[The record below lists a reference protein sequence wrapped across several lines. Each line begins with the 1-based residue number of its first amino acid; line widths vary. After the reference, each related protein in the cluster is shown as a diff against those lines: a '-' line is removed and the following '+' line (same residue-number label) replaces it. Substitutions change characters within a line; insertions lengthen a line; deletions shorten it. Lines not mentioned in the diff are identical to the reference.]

1 MSRPPPA
8 AASSSTRPRLAAD
21 DDARTAGCETLVD
34 LLRFRAE
41 TSPDRIVYRFLPGDN
56 KAEQRITY
64 RELDRRAKALSV
76 RVSETAKRGD
86 RALLLIPPGLDYVAA
101 YFGCMYAGVIAV
113 PAYPPNPR
121 RPDPRIPSIVGDC
134 EPVVAL
140 TTTALLSK
148 LDQWRGGD
156 DRLRSGTLRWLVAD
170 EDFLEDAG
178 SWRDRGI
185 AGSDVAM
192 LQYTSGSTA
201 APKGVV
207 ITHRNLLHNLSL
219 IRSAFSVAHGPEDV
233 GVFWL
238 PPFHDMGLIGGILQP
253 CYLGRG
259 AVLMSSATFLQRPL
273 SWLEALSK
281 YRATT
286 SAAPNFAFDLCV
298 ERTKPEEM
306 RGLDLSAWHTVF
318 DGAEPIRA
326 DTIDRFARAF
336 AETGFR
342 REAFFPCY
350 GLAEATLFVSG
361 GPWGHGPYSLDVS
374 RDALEQK
381 RVAPATAGDRLRL
394 ISSGAPTTGQ
404 TVRIVDPDTRRACD
418 ERRVGEIWVSGESV
432 ARAYWDNA
440 ADTAHTFGAMVDGE
454 DGQAHL
460 RTGDLGFI
468 DDGQLFVTGRLKDLI
483 ILAGRNYY
491 PQDLELAAER
501 SHPSLRPGHAAAF
514 ALEGEG
520 KERLAIALE
529 VTRHHRESEH
539 EAVFSAVRRALA
551 EREGVLPD
559 IVVLVRQN
567 GIPRTSSGKVQRR
580 ATRAMLL
587 EGTLDTVARSD
598 ATIDDVASAMGPQAD
613 VSAPVEAW
621 LRRWVADELQIDVT
635 AVDATASVREYGL
648 DSVAAVRLVTELEQV
663 LGHRVDVSLLWREPS
678 IRSLSRA
685 LDAGGLA
692 LSPRGASDD
701 TAPLRREERLVS
713 PLAASDF
720 PEYRLLQTRLDEL
733 ERHGLEN
740 PYFRTHEGATGSTA
754 LVGGREL
761 VNFANYNY
769 LGLSGDARVSA
780 AAIEAVKR
788 YGTSVSASRVVS
800 GERPI
805 HQELE
810 QELAGFIGVEDCVVY
825 IGGVTTN
832 VSTISHLV
840 GAGDVVLCDELLH
853 NSAMQGALFSGAHRL
868 TFPHND
874 VAAADRLLRDV
885 RARYRRAMIVIEGV
899 YSADGDIPD
908 LPRFV
913 DIKKRHE
920 AWLMVDEAHSIGVLG
935 ATGRGL
941 AEHASVSPRA
951 VDIWMGTLSKSLAS
965 VGGYIGARREIV
977 QYLKYTA
984 PGFVFSVGMAPANAA
999 AALEAL
1005 RVLRREP
1012 DRVRRLHEN
1021 ASLFLSLA
1029 KARGLNTGSS
1039 AGTPIIPIVTGDS
1052 IRAVRL
1058 SQQLLERGINVQP
1071 MVAPAVNETG
1081 ARLRFFVAS
1090 THTADQ
1096 IRHAVDAIASLLAI
1110 G

>member
-1 MSRPPPA
+1 M
-8 AASSSTRPRLAAD
+8 
-21 DDARTAGCETLVD
+21 D

-41 TSPDRIVYRFLPGDN
+41 TIGDRVVYRFLPGDA
-56 KAEQRITY
+56 KLEQRITY
-64 RELDRRAKALSV
+64 RELDCRARGLAT
-76 RVSETAKRGD
+76 RIGETAKPGD
-86 RALLLIPPGLDYVAA
+86 RALLLVPPGLDYVAA
-101 YFGCMYAGVIAV
+101 YFACLYAGVIAV

-121 RPDPRIPSIVGDC
+121 RPDPRIPGIVADC
-134 EPVVAL
+134 EPVVAV
-140 TTTALLSK
+140 TTSSLLAK
-148 LDQWRGGD
+148 LDQWRGSD
-156 DRLRSGTLRWLVAD
+156 DRLSRLRWMAAD
-170 EDFLEDAG
+170 DDA
-178 SWRDRGI
+178 RDGASAWTGMETRP
-185 AGSDVAM
+185 SDVAM

-207 ITHRNLLHNLSL
+207 LTHHNLLHNLSL
-219 IRSAFSVAHGPEDV
+219 IRSAFNVTHGADDV

-253 CYLGRG
+253 CYVGRG

-273 SWLEALSK
+273 AWLEAMST

-298 ERTKPEEM
+298 ERIRPEEI

-326 DTIDRFARAF
+326 DTIERFAATF
-336 AETGFR
+336 AEAGFR

-361 GPWGHGPYSLDVS
+361 GPWGEGPSTLDVS
-374 RDALEQK
+374 RVALELK
-381 RVAPATAGDRLRL
+381 RVAPATGGDRLRL
-394 ISSGAPTTGQ
+394 VSSGAPAADQ
-404 TVRIVDPDTRRACD
+404 LVRIVDPETMESCD
-418 ERRVGEIWVSGESV
+418 ERRVGEIWVSGDSV
-432 ARAYWDNA
+432 AEGYWNNRGETSNTFEA
-440 ADTAHTFGAMVDGE
+440 AIRGE
-454 DGQAHL
+454 DGRRFL

-483 ILAGRNYY
+483 ILDGRNYY

-501 SHPSLRPGHAAAF
+501 SHASLRPGHAAAF
-514 ALEGEG
+514 AMTGG
-520 KERLAIALE
+520 ARERLVMALE
-529 VTRHHRESEH
+529 VTRHHRETDNES
-539 EAVFSAVRRALA
+539 VFSAVRRALA

-559 IVVLVRQN
+559 MVVLVRQN

-580 ATRAMLL
+580 ATRTMLS
-587 EGTLDTVARSD
+587 EGSLDLVARSD
-598 ATIDDVASAMGPQAD
+598 AAIDDVSLVLGEHTDA
-613 VSAPVEAW
+613 SAPVELW
-621 LRRWVADELQIDVT
+621 LRGWVADELQIDVST
-635 AVDATASVREYGL
+635 VDPTASVRDYGL

-685 LDAGGLA
+685 LDAGGHV
-692 LSPRGASDD
+692 P
-701 TAPLRREERLVS
+701 PPFNPNREPGGVRLDERLVS
-713 PLAASDF
+713 PLPASEF
-720 PEYRLLQTRLDEL
+720 PEYRLLQSRLEEL

-740 PYFRTHEGATGSTA
+740 PYFRVHEGVTGSVA
-754 LVGGREL
+754 RIDGRDL

-769 LGLSGDARVSA
+769 LNLSGDPRVNA
-780 AAIEAVKR
+780 AVIDAVHR

-810 QELAGFIGVEDCVVY
+810 EELAGFIGVEACVAF

-874 VAAADRLLRDV
+874 FVAAERLLAGV
-885 RARYRRAMIVIEGV
+885 RSKYRRALIVIEGV
-899 YSADGDIPD
+899 YSADGDVPD
-908 LPRFV
+908 LAAFV
-913 DIKKRHE
+913 RVKKKHE

-941 AEHASVSPRA
+941 AEHAGVSPRA
-951 VDIWMGTLSKSLAS
+951 VDLWMGTLSKSLAS
-965 VGGYIGARREIV
+965 VGGYIGARREIIEF
-977 QYLKYTA
+977 LKYTA
-984 PGFVFSVGMAPANAA
+984 PGFVFSVGMAPGNAA

-1005 RVLRREP
+1005 RILRREP
-1012 DRVRRLHEN
+1012 DRVRRLRDN
-1021 ASLFLSLA
+1021 ARLFLSLA
-1029 KARGLNTGSS
+1029 KENELPTGGSD
-1039 AGTPIIPIVTGDS
+1039 GTPIVPIITGDS
-1052 IRAVRL
+1052 VQAVRL
-1058 SQQLLERGINVQP
+1058 SQQLLHRGINVQP
-1071 MVAPAVNETG
+1071 MVAPAVSESG
-1081 ARLRFFVAS
+1081 ARLRFFVSCA
-1090 THTADQ
+1090 HTSEQ
-1096 IRHAVDAIASLLAI
+1096 IRFAVETTSSLLKVHA
-1110 G
+1110 

>member
-1 MSRPPPA
+1 MAVPA
-8 AASSSTRPRLAAD
+8 ATRPSPIRFAS
-21 DDARTAGCETLVD
+21 DDAVRAAGCETLVD

-41 TSPDRIVYRFLPGDN
+41 ASPEQTVYRFLPGDT
-56 KAEQRITY
+56 KPEQRITY
-64 RELDRRAKALSV
+64 RELDRRAKSV
-76 RVSETAKRGD
+76 AVRIAETANRGD
-86 RALLLIPPGLDYVAA
+86 RALLLVPPGLDYVAA
-101 YFGCMYAGVIAV
+101 YFGCLYAGVIAV

-121 RPDPRIPSIVGDC
+121 RPDPRIPSIAGNC

-140 TTTALLSK
+140 TTTALLAK

-156 DRLRSGTLRWLVAD
+156 ERLAAIRWIAAD
-170 EDFLEDAG
+170 EDWPDAAGAWRDAG
-178 SWRDRGI
+178 VR
-185 AGSDVAM
+185 GSDVAM

-201 APKGVV
+201 APKGVML
-207 ITHRNLLHNLSL
+207 THRNLLHNLSL
-219 IRSAFSVAHGPEDV
+219 IRTAFNVEHRVEDV

-273 SWLEALSK
+273 SWLEAMST

-298 ERTKPEEM
+298 ERIKPEEM
-306 RGLDLSAWHTVF
+306 RGLDLSSWHTMF

-336 AETGFR
+336 ADTGFR
-342 REAFFPCY
+342 RQAFFPCY

-361 GPWGHGPYSLDVS
+361 GPWGQGPSTLDVS
-374 RDALEQK
+374 RSALEQK

-394 ISSGAPTTGQ
+394 ISSGAPASGQ
-404 TVRIVDPDTRRACD
+404 IVRIVDPDTRLACD
-418 ERRVGEIWVSGESV
+418 ERRVGEIWVSGDSIAGGYWNNADES
-432 ARAYWDNA
+432 AQTFA
-440 ADTAHTFGAMVDGE
+440 AMIEGE
-454 DGQAHL
+454 QTPLFL

-483 ILAGRNYY
+483 ILSGRNYY

-514 ALEGEG
+514 ALSGEG
-520 KERLAIALE
+520 RETLAIALE

-539 EAVFSAVRRALA
+539 EAVISAVRRALA
-551 EREGVLPD
+551 DREGVLPD
-559 IVVLVRQN
+559 VVVLVRQN

-580 ATRAMLL
+580 ATRAALL
-587 EGTLDTVARSD
+587 DGTLDVVARSD
-598 ATIDDVASAMGPQAD
+598 ATIDDVARALGDHAD
-613 VSAPVEAW
+613 TSAPVEAW
-621 LRRWVADELQIDVT
+621 LRRWVADELQIDVSS
-635 AVDATASVREYGL
+635 VDPTASVREYGL
-648 DSVAAVRLVTELEQV
+648 DSVTAVRLVTELEQV

-685 LDAGGLA
+685 LDAGGHA
-692 LSPRGASDD
+692 LSSRTGSDD
-701 TAPLRREERLVS
+701 VASLRRDERLVS
-713 PLAASDF
+713 PLRASEF
-720 PEYRLLQTRLDEL
+720 PEYRLLQARLEEL
-733 ERHGLEN
+733 GRHGLEN
-740 PYFRTHEGATGSTA
+740 PYFRVHEGSTGSTA
-754 LVGGREL
+754 IIGGREL

-769 LGLSGDARVSA
+769 LGLSGDPRVNA
-780 AAIEAVKR
+780 AVIDAVNR

-810 QELAGFIGVEDCVVY
+810 QELASFIGVEDCILY
-825 IGGVTTN
+825 IGGVTAN
-832 VSTISHLV
+832 VSTISHLI

-874 VAAADRLLRDV
+874 VSAADRLLGEV
-885 RARYRRAMIVIEGV
+885 RSKYRRALIVIEGV

-908 LPRFV
+908 LARFV
-913 DIKKRHE
+913 SVKKRHE

-941 AEHASVSPRA
+941 AEQAGVSPRA
-951 VDIWMGTLSKSLAS
+951 VDLWMGTLSKSLAS

-977 QYLKYTA
+977 EYLKYTA
-984 PGFVFSVGMAPANAA
+984 PGFVFSVGMAPASVA

-1005 RVLRREP
+1005 RILRREP
-1012 DRVRRLHEN
+1012 ERVTRLHEN
-1021 ASLFLSLA
+1021 ALLFLQLA
-1029 KARGLNTGSS
+1029 KERRLNTGTSR
-1039 AGTPIIPIVTGDS
+1039 GTPIVPVILGDS
-1052 IRAVRL
+1052 VKAVRL
-1058 SQQLLERGINVQP
+1058 SQQLFERGINVQP
-1071 MVAPAVNETG
+1071 MVAPAVSETA

-1090 THTADQ
+1090 THTPHQ
-1096 IRHAVDAIASLLAI
+1096 IRNTVETVASLVDATV
-1110 G
+1110 

>member
-1 MSRPPPA
+1 MAVPA
-8 AASSSTRPRLAAD
+8 ATRPSPIRFASD
-21 DDARTAGCETLVD
+21 DEVRAAGCETLVD

-41 TSPDRIVYRFLPGDN
+41 ASPEQTVYRFLPGDT
-56 KAEQRITY
+56 KPEQRITY
-64 RELDRRAKALSV
+64 RELDRRAKSV
-76 RVSETAKRGD
+76 AARIAETANRGD
-86 RALLLIPPGLDYVAA
+86 RALLLVPPGLDYVAA
-101 YFGCMYAGVIAV
+101 YFGCLYAGVIAV

-121 RPDPRIPSIVGDC
+121 RPDPRIPSIAGNC

-140 TTTALLSK
+140 TTTALLAK

-156 DRLRSGTLRWLVAD
+156 ERLAAIRWIAAD
-170 EDFLEDAG
+170 EDWPDAAGAWRDAG
-178 SWRDRGI
+178 VR
-185 AGSDVAM
+185 GSDVAM

-201 APKGVV
+201 APKGVML
-207 ITHRNLLHNLSL
+207 THRNLLHNLSL
-219 IRSAFSVAHGPEDV
+219 IRTAFNVEHRVEDV

-273 SWLEALSK
+273 SWLEAMST

-298 ERTKPEEM
+298 ERIKPEEM
-306 RGLDLSAWHTVF
+306 RGLDLSSWHTMF

-336 AETGFR
+336 ADTGFR
-342 REAFFPCY
+342 RQAFFPCY

-361 GPWGHGPYSLDVS
+361 GPWGQGPSTLDVS
-374 RDALEQK
+374 RSALEQK

-394 ISSGAPTTGQ
+394 ISSGAPASGQ
-404 TVRIVDPDTRRACD
+404 IVRIVDPDTRLACD
-418 ERRVGEIWVSGESV
+418 ERRVGEIWVSGDSIAGGYWNNADES
-432 ARAYWDNA
+432 AQTFA
-440 ADTAHTFGAMVDGE
+440 AMIEGDQTPLF
-454 DGQAHL
+454 L

-483 ILAGRNYY
+483 ILSGRNYY

-514 ALEGEG
+514 ALTGEG
-520 KERLAIALE
+520 RETLAIALE

-539 EAVFSAVRRALA
+539 ESVISAVRRALA
-551 EREGVLPD
+551 DREGVLPD
-559 IVVLVRQN
+559 VVVLVRQN

-580 ATRAMLL
+580 ATRAALL
-587 EGTLDTVARSD
+587 DGRLDVVARSD
-598 ATIDDVASAMGPQAD
+598 ATIDDVARALGDHAD
-613 VSAPVEAW
+613 TSAPVEAW
-621 LRRWVADELQIDVT
+621 LRRWVADELQIDVSS
-635 AVDATASVREYGL
+635 VDPTASVREYGL
-648 DSVAAVRLVTELEQV
+648 DSVTAVRLVTELEQV

-685 LDAGGLA
+685 LDAGGHA
-692 LSPRGASDD
+692 LSSRTGSDD
-701 TAPLRREERLVS
+701 VASLRRDERLVS
-713 PLAASDF
+713 PLPASEF
-720 PEYRLLQTRLDEL
+720 PEYRLLQARLEEL

-740 PYFRTHEGATGSTA
+740 PYFRVHEGSTGSTA
-754 LVGGREL
+754 IVGGREL

-769 LGLSGDARVSA
+769 LGLSGDPRVNA
-780 AAIEAVKR
+780 AVIDAVNR

-810 QELAGFIGVEDCVVY
+810 QELASFIGVEDCILY
-825 IGGVTTN
+825 IGGVTAN
-832 VSTISHLV
+832 VSTISHLI

-874 VAAADRLLRDV
+874 VSAVDRLLGEV
-885 RARYRRAMIVIEGV
+885 RSKYRRALIVIEGV
-899 YSADGDIPD
+899 YSADGDVPD
-908 LPRFV
+908 LARFV
-913 DIKKRHE
+913 SVKKRHE

-941 AEHASVSPRA
+941 AEQAGVSPRA
-951 VDIWMGTLSKSLAS
+951 VDLWMGTLSKSLAS

-977 QYLKYTA
+977 EYLKYTA
-984 PGFVFSVGMAPANAA
+984 PGFVFSVGMAPANVA

-1005 RVLRREP
+1005 RILRREP
-1012 DRVRRLHEN
+1012 ERVTRLHEN
-1021 ASLFLSLA
+1021 ALLFLQLA
-1029 KARGLNTGSS
+1029 KERRLNTGTSR
-1039 AGTPIIPIVTGDS
+1039 GTPIVPVILGDS
-1052 IRAVRL
+1052 VKAVRL
-1058 SQQLLERGINVQP
+1058 SQQLFERGINVQP
-1071 MVAPAVNETG
+1071 MVAPAVSETA

-1090 THTADQ
+1090 THTPHQ
-1096 IRHAVDAIASLLAI
+1096 IRNTVETVASLVDATV
-1110 G
+1110 

>member
-1 MSRPPPA
+1 M
-8 AASSSTRPRLAAD
+8 
-21 DDARTAGCETLVD
+21 
-34 LLRFRAE
+34 
-41 TSPDRIVYRFLPGDN
+41 YRFLPGDA
-56 KAEQRITY
+56 KPEQRISY
-64 RELDRRAKALSV
+64 RDMDRRAKAVAARIL
-76 RVSETAKRGD
+76 ETAKRGD
-86 RALLLIPPGLDYVAA
+86 RALLLVPPGLDYVAA
-101 YFGCMYAGVIAV
+101 YFGCLYAGVIAV

-121 RPDPRIPSIVGDC
+121 RPDPRIPGIVGDC
-134 EPVVAL
+134 EPVVAI
-140 TTTALLSK
+140 TTTALLAK

-156 DRLRSGTLRWLVAD
+156 ERLAALRWIAAD
-170 EDFLEDAG
+170 QDPEDAAAA
-178 SWRDRGI
+178 WTDVGI
-185 AGSDVAM
+185 HGADVAM

-207 ITHRNLLHNLSL
+207 LTHRNLLRNLAL
-219 IRSAFSVAHGPEDV
+219 IRSAFNVTHGSDDV

-253 CYLGRG
+253 CYVGRG

-273 SWLEALSK
+273 VWLEAMSK

-298 ERTKPEEM
+298 ERIKPEET
-306 RGLDLSAWHTVF
+306 RDLDLSAWHTVF

-326 DTIDRFARAF
+326 DTIDRFARTF
-336 AETGFR
+336 ADVGFR

-350 GLAEATLFVSG
+350 GLAEATLFVAG
-361 GPWGHGPYSLDVS
+361 GPWGDGPSSLDVS
-374 RDALEQK
+374 RTALEQK

-394 ISSGAPTTGQ
+394 IASGAPASGQ
-404 TVRIVDPDTRRACD
+404 TVRIVDPDSLVPCD
-418 ERRVGEIWVSGESV
+418 ERRVGEIWLRGDSV
-432 ARAYWDNA
+432 AAGYWKNSVESA
-440 ADTAHTFGAMVDGE
+440 RTFGASVAGE
-454 DGQAHL
+454 HGAFL

-483 ILAGRNYY
+483 ILDGRNYY

-514 ALEGEG
+514 ALSGASR
-520 KERLAIALE
+520 ERLVIALE

-539 EAVFSAVRRALA
+539 EAVFSAVRRVLA
-551 EREGVLPD
+551 EREGLLPD
-559 IVVLVRQN
+559 VVVLVRQN

-580 ATRAMLL
+580 ATRGMLL

-598 ATIDDVASAMGPQAD
+598 ETIDDVSRALGGGDESDA
-613 VSAPVEAW
+613 SAPVEAW
-621 LRRWVADELQIDVT
+621 LRRWVADEVQIDVNT
-635 AVDATASVREYGL
+635 VDPTASVRDYGL

-685 LDAGGLA
+685 LDAGGQGRA
-692 LSPRGASDD
+692 PRGTDD
-701 TAPLRREERLVS
+701 ERLVS
-713 PLAASDF
+713 PLPASEF
-720 PEYRLLQTRLDEL
+720 PEYRLLQARLEEL

-740 PYFRTHEGATGSTA
+740 PYFRVHDGATGSMA
-754 LVGGREL
+754 RVSGRDL

-769 LGLSGDARVSA
+769 LGLSGDPRVNA
-780 AAIEAVKR
+780 AAVEAVHR

-810 QELAGFIGVEDCVVY
+810 QELAGFIGVEDCVLY

-840 GAGDVVLCDELLH
+840 SAGDVVLCDELLH

-874 VAAADRLLRDV
+874 FAALDRLLSEV
-885 RARYRRAMIVIEGV
+885 RSKYRRALIVIEGV

-908 LPRFV
+908 LAQCVRV
-913 DIKKRHE
+913 KKRHE

-941 AEHASVSPRA
+941 AEHAGVSPRS
-951 VDIWMGTLSKSLAS
+951 VDLWMGTLSKSLAS

-977 QYLKYTA
+977 EYLKYTA
-984 PGFVFSVGMAPANAA
+984 PGFVYSVGMAPASAA

-1005 RVLRREP
+1005 RILRREP
-1012 DRVRRLHEN
+1012 ERVHRLHQN
-1021 ASLFLSLA
+1021 AALFLDQ
-1029 KARGLNTGSS
+1029 ARAQGLDTGSS
-1039 AGTPIIPIVTGDS
+1039 AGTPIVPVITGDS
-1052 IRAVRL
+1052 VFAVRL
-1058 SQQLLERGINVQP
+1058 SQQLLHRGINVQP
-1071 MVAPAVNETG
+1071 MVAPAVSES
-1081 ARLRFFVAS
+1081 ASRLRFFMSTTHTEEQLRYAVEAVAS
-1090 THTADQ
+1090 LVKVPA
-1096 IRHAVDAIASLLAI
+1096 
-1110 G
+1110 